1 MAWVN
6 DLHTLLNETTSEIV
20 GLKDITVKDTA
31 SFISLGNAVLSSDTN
46 LEEFYRTL
54 FKVIGRT
61 RIEAV
66 KLRKDSGLGIA

>member
-31 SFISLGNAVLSSDTN
+31 SFISLGNAVLSTDKN
-46 LEEFYRTL
+46 LEDF
-54 FKVIGRT
+54 
-61 RIEAV
+61 
-66 KLRKDSGLGIA
+66 